1 MLDIWNI
8 ISGLE
13 FIMLRFGV
21 LTFVLTENHVALYY
35 LYYFKN

>member
-8 ISGLE
+8 VSGLE
-13 FIMLRFGV
+13 FIMLRFEV
-21 LTFVLTENHVALYY
+21 LTFVLTENHIALDY